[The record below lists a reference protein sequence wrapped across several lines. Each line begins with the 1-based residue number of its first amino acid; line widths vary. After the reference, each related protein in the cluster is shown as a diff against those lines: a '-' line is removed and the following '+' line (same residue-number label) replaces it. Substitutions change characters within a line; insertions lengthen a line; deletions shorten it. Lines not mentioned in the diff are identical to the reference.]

1 MLVYEWMVFL
11 LTIQIYLMAKQGI
24 MSRQMYIVHANELM
38 ARMLND
44 NLGCTIVDY
53 AYSAIFYADDI
64 VLI

>member
-1 MLVYEWMVFL
+1 
-11 LTIQIYLMAKQGI
+11 MAKQGI